1 MSDKKKDT
9 MMKDALILC
18 AITLI
23 LGAILAGVYTVTK
36 KPIEDAQA
44 KTNNEACQKV
54 VETGATV
61 GDDDAALVKEVNAYF
76 AEHDLSNQK
85 TSEGD
90 LLSVYVEV
98 TQVHKVTDKD
108 KKENGRVYL
117 ANAKKGY
124 GGNISFALGVNG
136 EGKVTGISITS
147 ESETAGLGANCEN
160 ADWQKSF
167 AGKVLPSDPA
177 QNMYNKNEETDFP
190 AQPLPAVPLPMRLR
204 EFCLHPLLQK
214 EVPSNGKIDRKI
226 I

>member
-167 AGKVLPSDPA
+167 AGKVLPSDLA
-177 QNMYNKNEETDFP
+177 QNMYNKNEETDSQVQ
-190 AQPLPAVPLPMRLR
+190 ALSGATVTSRAITNAVKGILFASTSS
-204 EFCLHPLLQK
+204 EGGAK
-214 EVPSNGKIDRKI
+214 
-226 I
+226 

>member
-90 LLSVYVEV
+90 LLSVYVEE

-177 QNMYNKNEETDFP
+177 QNMYNKNEETDSQVQ
-190 AQPLPAVPLPMRLR
+190 ALSGATVTSRAITNAVKGILFASTSS
-204 EFCLHPLLQK
+204 EGGAK
-214 EVPSNGKIDRKI
+214 
-226 I
+226 

>member
-167 AGKVLPSDPA
+167 AGKVLPLDPA
-177 QNMYNKNEETDFP
+177 QNMYNKNEETDSQVQ
-190 AQPLPAVPLPMRLR
+190 ALSGATVTSRAITNAVKGILFASTSS
-204 EFCLHPLLQK
+204 EGGAK
-214 EVPSNGKIDRKI
+214 
-226 I
+226 

>member
-76 AEHDLSNQK
+76 AERDLSNQK

-177 QNMYNKNEETDFP
+177 QNMYNKNEETDSQVQ
-190 AQPLPAVPLPMRLR
+190 ALSGATVTSRAITNAVKGILFASTSS
-204 EFCLHPLLQK
+204 EGGAK
-214 EVPSNGKIDRKI
+214 
-226 I
+226 

>member
-23 LGAILAGVYTVTK
+23 LGAILAGVYIVTK

-177 QNMYNKNEETDFP
+177 QNMYNKNEETDSQVQ
-190 AQPLPAVPLPMRLR
+190 ALSGATVTSRAITNAVKGILFASTSS
-204 EFCLHPLLQK
+204 EGGAK
-214 EVPSNGKIDRKI
+214 
-226 I
+226 

>member
-160 ADWQKSF
+160 AS
-167 AGKVLPSDPA
+167 
-177 QNMYNKNEETDFP
+177 
-190 AQPLPAVPLPMRLR
+190 
-204 EFCLHPLLQK
+204 
-214 EVPSNGKIDRKI
+214 
-226 I
+226 

>member
-98 TQVHKVTDKD
+98 TQVYKVTDKD

-177 QNMYNKNEETDFP
+177 QNMYNKNEETDSQVQ
-190 AQPLPAVPLPMRLR
+190 ALSGATVTSRAITTAVKGILFASTSS
-204 EFCLHPLLQK
+204 EGGAK
-214 EVPSNGKIDRKI
+214 
-226 I
+226 

>member
-1 MSDKKKDT
+1 MCHYFDSWGDFGRC
-9 MMKDALILC
+9 L
-18 AITLI
+18 
-23 LGAILAGVYTVTK
+23 YRHQ

-147 ESETAGLGANCEN
+147 ESETAGLGS
-160 ADWQKSF
+160 Q
-167 AGKVLPSDPA
+167 L
-177 QNMYNKNEETDFP
+177 
-190 AQPLPAVPLPMRLR
+190 
-204 EFCLHPLLQK
+204 
-214 EVPSNGKIDRKI
+214 
-226 I
+226 

>member
-61 GDDDAALVKEVNAYF
+61 GDDYAALVKEVNAYF

-177 QNMYNKNEETDFP
+177 QNMYNKNEETDSQVQ
-190 AQPLPAVPLPMRLR
+190 ALSGATVTSRAITNAVKGILFASTSS
-204 EFCLHPLLQK
+204 EGGAK
-214 EVPSNGKIDRKI
+214 
-226 I
+226 

>member
-44 KTNNEACQKV
+44 KTHNEACQKV

-177 QNMYNKNEETDFP
+177 QNMYNKNEETDSQVQ
-190 AQPLPAVPLPMRLR
+190 ALSGATVTSRAITNAVKGILFASTSS
-204 EFCLHPLLQK
+204 EGGAK
-214 EVPSNGKIDRKI
+214 
-226 I
+226 

>member
-36 KPIEDAQA
+36 KPIEDVQA

-177 QNMYNKNEETDFP
+177 QNMYNKNEETDSQVQ
-190 AQPLPAVPLPMRLR
+190 ALSGATVTSRAITNAVKGILFASTSS
-204 EFCLHPLLQK
+204 EGGAK
-214 EVPSNGKIDRKI
+214 
-226 I
+226 

>member
-23 LGAILAGVYTVTK
+23 LGAILAGVHTVTK

-177 QNMYNKNEETDFP
+177 QNMYNKNEETDSQVQ
-190 AQPLPAVPLPMRLR
+190 ALSGATVTSRAITNAVKGILFASTSS
-204 EFCLHPLLQK
+204 EGGAK
-214 EVPSNGKIDRKI
+214 
-226 I
+226 

>member
-124 GGNISFALGVNG
+124 GGNISLALGVNG

-167 AGKVLPSDPA
+167 AGKVLPSAPA
-177 QNMYNKNEETDFP
+177 QNMYNKNEETDSQVQ
-190 AQPLPAVPLPMRLR
+190 ALSGATVTSRAITNAVKGILFASTSS
-204 EFCLHPLLQK
+204 EGGAK
-214 EVPSNGKIDRKI
+214 
-226 I
+226 

>member
-36 KPIEDAQA
+36 SPLKMHRQR
-44 KTNNEACQKV
+44 QKV
-54 VETGATV
+54 VESGATV

-124 GGNISFALGVNG
+124 GGNISFALGVDG

-167 AGKVLPSDPA
+167 AGKVLPSDA
-177 QNMYNKNEETDFP
+177 SQNMYNKNEETDSQVQ
-190 AQPLPAVPLPMRLR
+190 ALSGATVTSRAITNAVKGILFASTSS
-204 EFCLHPLLQK
+204 EGGA
-214 EVPSNGKIDRKI
+214 E
-226 I
+226 

>member
-177 QNMYNKNEETDFP
+177 QNMYNKNEETDSQFK
-190 AQPLPAVPLPMRLR
+190 ALPAATVTSRAITNAVKGILFASTSS
-204 EFCLHPLLQK
+204 EGGAK
-214 EVPSNGKIDRKI
+214 
-226 I
+226 

>member
-44 KTNNEACQKV
+44 MTNNEACQKV

-124 GGNISFALGVNG
+124 GGNISFALGVDG

-167 AGKVLPSDPA
+167 AGKVLPSDPS
-177 QNMYNKNEETDFP
+177 QNMYNKNEETDSQVQ
-190 AQPLPAVPLPMRLR
+190 ALSGATVTSRAITNAVKGILFASTSS
-204 EFCLHPLLQK
+204 EGGAK
-214 EVPSNGKIDRKI
+214 
-226 I
+226 